1 MGMGWADFSMATIM
15 HHETKRIGSCI
26 SCPITSMSSREVDIW
41 AIGCLYAE
49 MRTGDPLFPGESD
62 IDQLFLITQC
72 LGEWNAQG
80 LSAKLRNMW
89 TDMPRKSK
97 DIYKIFYTNCCPRL
111 YFHSSFLS
119 TRPRHRADILHANTP
134 SFFGMKMGQMSNVVL
149 PPSVLTRN
157 YEAGMI
163 RHTEE
168 ISE

>member
-1 MGMGWADFSMATIM
+1 
-15 HHETKRIGSCI
+15 
-26 SCPITSMSSREVDIW
+26 MSSREVDIW

-97 DIYKIFYTNCCPRL
+97 DIHKIFYTNYCPRP

-119 TRPRHRADILHANTP
+119 VHPAAPPRGYLAREYAIILRNKNGTNVQCGTS
-134 SFFGMKMGQMSNVVL
+134 SFRFDTKL
-149 PPSVLTRN
+149 
-157 YEAGMI
+157 
-163 RHTEE
+163 
-168 ISE
+168 